1 MVGYL
6 NAPNPFDEEG
16 WMCTGDEVEVK
27 GEYLRFLGRKSEAI
41 NVGGKKMFPIET
53 ETVLLQASNIQNA
66 AVFAKSHPIMGQ
78 VVHAQV
84 SVIEPEDPLQLSERL
99 RKFCNERLAKYKVPL
114 RFPW

>member
-27 GEYLRFLGRKSEAI
+27 EILPILEKIEAI
-41 NVGGKKMFPIET
+41 NVGGKNVSYWT
-53 ETVLLQASNIQNA
+53 ETVLLSLKYPKCSCLC
-66 AVFAKSHPIMGQ
+66 KSHPIMGQ
-78 VVHAQV
+78 VVRTQV

-99 RKFCNERLAKYKVPL
+99 RNFVTNDTKYKVPL
-114 RFPW
+114 EVFSGE